1 MSMRQFGEA
10 LVTFLVIMDPP
21 SAVPVFLSV
30 TGGLGAVD
38 RQRAAW
44 VATATSALVISLFA
58 LAGQQI
64 LGYLKVSVP
73 ALQIAGGLLLL
84 LVALQLLMGRS
95 EELEEATPEQRTS
108 IAMVPL
114 GTPLLAG
121 PGAIVAAIVFTE
133 RSSGPGAYAA
143 LFSALAAVHV
153 VIWTALRFSG
163 AITRLVRPAGILLL
177 TRVAGMLL
185 AAIAVQMSADGVR
198 AMVKAG

>member
-30 TGGLGAVD
+30 TGGLGPTD

-44 VATATSALVISLFA
+44 VATATSALVISMFA

-133 RSSGPGAYAA
+133 RSSGADAYLA
-143 LFSALAAVHV
+143 LFAALAAVHL
-153 VIWTALRFSG
+153 VIWIALRFSG